1 MPRNQLSWFITPAE
15 KTSRTAEAR
24 TPVPEKGCGEDNQ
37 DQGVALSKQ

>member
-1 MPRNQLSWFITPAE
+1 MPRNQLSWFVTPAE